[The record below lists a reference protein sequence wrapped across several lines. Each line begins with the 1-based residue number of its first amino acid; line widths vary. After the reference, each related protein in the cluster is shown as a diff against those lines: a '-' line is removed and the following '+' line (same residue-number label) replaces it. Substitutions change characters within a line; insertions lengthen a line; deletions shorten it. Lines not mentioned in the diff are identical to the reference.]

1 VEVFYNNTW
10 GTVCDDYWG
19 KEDADVVCKELGY
32 PGALVALGNA
42 AFGKGST
49 TEKVNWK
56 ILFNLFAG
64 GGMHFILGQHKSCY
78 TSVVCCS

>member
-56 ILFNLFAG
+56 IPFNLFAG
-64 GGMHFILGQHKSCY
+64 EAAFYLGQHKSCC
-78 TSVVCCS
+78 TSAVCCS